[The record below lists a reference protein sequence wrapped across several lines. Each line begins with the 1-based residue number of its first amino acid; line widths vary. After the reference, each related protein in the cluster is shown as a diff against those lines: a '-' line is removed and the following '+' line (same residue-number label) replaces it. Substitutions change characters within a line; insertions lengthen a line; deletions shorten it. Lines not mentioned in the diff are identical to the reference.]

1 MRGSST
7 QTSGCALHFCI
18 INRRQITAI
27 FVFCKQTADFAEFSK
42 LGKNF
47 FFHEAFIFAI
57 NCCFR
62 SLKTQKY
69 DQKID
74 FEK

>member
-1 MRGSST
+1 MTGLSR
-7 QTSGCALHFCI
+7 QTSGRALHFCI
-18 INRRQITAI
+18 IDRSQITAI
-27 FVFCKQTADFAEFSK
+27 FVFCKQTADFAELSE

-47 FFHEAFIFAI
+47 FFQKAFIYAI

>member
-1 MRGSST
+1 MTGLSR
-7 QTSGCALHFCI
+7 QTSGRALHFCI
-18 INRRQITAI
+18 IDRSQITAI
-27 FVFCKQTADFAEFSK
+27 FVFCKQTADFAELSK
-42 LGKNF
+42 LGKIF
-47 FFHEAFIFAI
+47 FFQKAFIFAI
-57 NCCFR
+57 NCYFR